1 MSASQVVTVG
11 FKETVQDTQRTTAKD
26 QPWEWSTLRDAR
38 IPFAA
43 LLTLYCV
50 LGFTFLGFNRS
61 PFQMLTLIMA
71 GCLLDMGCAWLLQG
85 RRLIPLS
92 ASISCCSL
100 GLLLNYSHG
109 AWLLLFPVYM
119 TICSKY
125 VLTFHGRHVFNPSL
139 FGVCTSLLLTNELV
153 TAAPA
158 YQWAGGNLTMSAFVV
173 MAALSLFVFRVGRG
187 WLIVSFLFFYMLQT
201 ALRAYLM
208 RYHIPAEMLLIGTL
222 TSPPFFLFTFYM
234 MTDPATSPQSRGA
247 QVLLGFGVAAV
258 DLYLHT
264 KESVFTFF
272 YAAFLI
278 ATGKFIYLHLR
289 ELLRVGPRA
298 WCSNVFTEQ
307 LLRRW
312 LVVLGLGAS
321 ATCLYLTLLRPY
333 VGAVNPGFSLER
345 LDSSHTGIET
355 EMSQLLTEVDPR
367 VAHIA
372 KWVMSVGDAVAVGD
386 VDNDGLMD
394 LFLTNLLKAPQH
406 RHALYRNLGNLQ
418 FERLPLPALDIYRDG
433 YKQLGLPAGATF
445 VDYDGDGDQDLA
457 LAVGFGPSRILK
469 NELREKVTLSFVVV
483 TDTVGLDEHTV
494 SLAITFFDMEQ
505 DGHLDM
511 LILNAMAP
519 TLQAYKE
526 PCKFNIFALPEPEY
540 DGDRRMFF
548 FMHNGWHNADNG
560 GPNAFYQGRG
570 DGAFVKKDIK
580 KLGIDETRWSLAVAT
595 GDLNRDG
602 FTDLYIANDF
612 GPDHLYLNDGGKRF
626 VSIKGRMFG
635 EVGRDTYKGM
645 NSTFADFDRNG
656 YLDIYVS
663 NVHHILQAEGSLL
676 WMTRPTDDPFRP
688 SFTDEATQRG
698 ALNERRFG
706 WGADA
711 GDLNNDG
718 WVDLVQ
724 ANGMVDDRLDHM
736 YESHKDYWYV
746 NHKLMQSAPEIH
758 TYADMWGDIRG
769 RTLYPNEARR
779 AYLNMGAQGSAFFVD
794 VAAQVGIADPDNSR
808 GVALADFDN
817 DGDLDL
823 VITNQHGPVSIYRN
837 TLRDQVRDDANFIGL
852 SLTGNGRDTHRSAIG
867 TQVVFRY
874 EEGGKAVEQLA
885 EVSLL
890 SGFSSQGDPRL
901 HVGLGRYSG
910 PVDVTIKW
918 YGAKKQHLRLE
929 PNRYHV
935 VEQPQ

>member
-1 MSASQVVTVG
+1 
-11 FKETVQDTQRTTAKD
+11 
-26 QPWEWSTLRDAR
+26 
-38 IPFAA
+38 
-43 LLTLYCV
+43 
-50 LGFTFLGFNRS
+50 
-61 PFQMLTLIMA
+61 
-71 GCLLDMGCAWLLQG
+71 
-85 RRLIPLS
+85 
-92 ASISCCSL
+92 
-100 GLLLNYSHG
+100 
-109 AWLLLFPVYM
+109 
-119 TICSKY
+119 
-125 VLTFHGRHVFNPSL
+125 
-139 FGVCTSLLLTNELV
+139 
-153 TAAPA
+153 
-158 YQWAGGNLTMSAFVV
+158 
-173 MAALSLFVFRVGRG
+173 
-187 WLIVSFLFFYMLQT
+187 
-201 ALRAYLM
+201 
-208 RYHIPAEMLLIGTL
+208 
-222 TSPPFFLFTFYM
+222 
-234 MTDPATSPQSRGA
+234 
-247 QVLLGFGVAAV
+247 
-258 DLYLHT
+258 
-264 KESVFTFF
+264 
-272 YAAFLI
+272 
-278 ATGKFIYLHLR
+278 
-289 ELLRVGPRA
+289 
-298 WCSNVFTEQ
+298 
-307 LLRRW
+307 
-312 LVVLGLGAS
+312 
-321 ATCLYLTLLRPY
+321 
-333 VGAVNPGFSLER
+333 
-345 LDSSHTGIET
+345 
-355 EMSQLLTEVDPR
+355 
-367 VAHIA
+367 
-372 KWVMSVGDAVAVGD
+372 
-386 VDNDGLMD
+386 
-394 LFLTNLLKAPQH
+394 
-406 RHALYRNLGNLQ
+406 
-418 FERLPLPALDIYRDG
+418 
-433 YKQLGLPAGATF
+433 
-445 VDYDGDGDQDLA
+445 
-457 LAVGFGPSRILK
+457 
-469 NELREKVTLSFVVV
+469 
-483 TDTVGLDEHTV
+483 
-494 SLAITFFDMEQ
+494 
-505 DGHLDM
+505 
-511 LILNAMAP
+511 
-519 TLQAYKE
+519 
-526 PCKFNIFALPEPEY
+526 
-540 DGDRRMFF
+540 
-548 FMHNGWHNADNG
+548 
-560 GPNAFYQGRG
+560 
-570 DGAFVKKDIK
+570 
-580 KLGIDETRWSLAVAT
+580 
-595 GDLNRDG
+595 
-602 FTDLYIANDF
+602 
-612 GPDHLYLNDGGKRF
+612 
-626 VSIKGRMFG
+626 
-635 EVGRDTYKGM
+635 M